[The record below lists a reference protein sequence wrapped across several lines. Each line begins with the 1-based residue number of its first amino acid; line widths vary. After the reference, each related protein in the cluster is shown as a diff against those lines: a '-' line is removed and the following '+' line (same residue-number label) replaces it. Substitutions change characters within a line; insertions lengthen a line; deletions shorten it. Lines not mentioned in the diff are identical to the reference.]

1 MIQQDTP
8 TQIRKGES
16 IDLNLL
22 NQYLSTQLSD
32 FGTITEIK
40 QFPGGYSN
48 LTYWLKVDSND
59 SKSTEYVLR
68 RPPFG
73 ANIKSGHDMSREFRV
88 LTMLQKV
95 GYNTIPK
102 PIFLESTGTV
112 LNAPFYIMER
122 LKGCILRGKDG
133 KNPVNPMLT
142 PDLMNDLCH
151 KLIENL
157 ANLHR
162 IDIYKTDLV
171 QIGKPEGYV
180 KRQIEGWIKRYH
192 HAQTDAIQAMT
203 RIESWLQSFEP
214 RPQVASFLH
223 NDYKFDN
230 VVWTNDFTQIVGVL
244 DWEMATVGDPLADL
258 GAALAYWCTPEAG
271 MFLKTMN
278 LTHLKGCFTRQQVV
292 DKYVALTGRDLSDI
306 HFYYVFGLYKNAV
319 IVQQIYARWK
329 KGLTQDPR
337 FGQLIHGVRDL
348 SAMAIQAIETG
359 TVD

>member
-1 MIQQDTP
+1 MIQQDIP
-8 TQIRKGES
+8 TDIRKGES

-22 NQYLSTQLSD
+22 NPYLKTQLPD
-32 FGTITEIK
+32 FGIITEIK

-48 LTYWLKVDSND
+48 LTYWLKVDSNH
-59 SKSTEYVLR
+59 SESTEYVLR

-95 GYNTIPK
+95 GYDKIPK
-102 PIFLESTGTV
+102 PIFLESTGSV

-122 LKGCILRGKDG
+122 LQGCILRGKDG

-142 PDLMNDLCH
+142 PVLLNDLCQ
-151 KLIENL
+151 KLVENL
-157 ANLHR
+157 ANLHQ
-162 IDIYKTDLV
+162 IDVYKTDLV
-171 QIGKPEGYV
+171 QIGKPDGYV

-192 HAQTDAIQAMT
+192 HAKTDDIQAMT
-203 RIESWLQSFEP
+203 TIETWLQAFEP
-214 RPQVASFLH
+214 RPQVAAFLH

-230 VVWTNDFTQIVGVL
+230 VVWTHDLTQIVGVL

-258 GAALAYWCTPEAG
+258 GAALAYWCTAEAG
-271 MFLKTMN
+271 AFLKTMN
-278 LTHLKGCFTRQQVV
+278 LTHLKGCFNRQQVV
-292 DKYVALTGRDLSDI
+292 AQYAALTGRDLSDI

-337 FGQLIHGVRDL
+337 FAHLIHGVKDL
-348 SAMAIQAIETG
+348 SAMAIKAIETG
-359 TVD
+359 NVD